1 MGASFMP
8 KILIIDDDEMI
19 RQYLSALLERAG
31 FEARAV
37 DGREALQVATDDDGF
52 DAIITDLYMPEV
64 DGIEIV
70 IAVRRTMPD
79 LPIIGITGGRSSAD
93 DPCVVAM
100 TRLGAAAVLRK
111 PIDRLELLGVLSRVL
126 KTKGGTGVSM

>member
-31 FEARAV
+31 FETRAV

-64 DGIEIV
+64 DGIEIL
-70 IAVRRTMPD
+70 IAVRRTMPYI
-79 LPIIGITGGRSSAD
+79 PIIGITGGRSAAP
-93 DPCVVAM
+93 DPCDVAV
-100 TRLGAAAVLRK
+100 T
-111 PIDRLELLGVLSRVL
+111 
-126 KTKGGTGVSM
+126 